1 MIYAISDIHGCIY
14 ELKQKMSRVELSGKN
29 RIVFLGDYIDYGEYS
44 FQVLQYLY
52 ELQQRYGS
60 DKVIVLK
67 GNHEAM
73 FLDWI
78 NEYRNP
84 YASETGELMIF
95 NDWLRT
101 EMEYGSKTVRTFISE
116 QQYRF
121 LEKIA
126 RTSSFETINREAAD
140 MILSGHGDLIFWIEC
155 LPDNYETDKQIF
167 VHAGVDE
174 EAGEYWK
181 WGTSDELFL
190 WKFPP
195 SAGRFYKT
203 VIAGHVGTGAKELA
217 DDDEYHEVFYDGE
230 SHYYIDGGVYK
241 KDGKLLLLA
250 YDEAEEMYYSI
261 QDNGRKIR
269 AGKDM
274 VE

>member
-44 FQVLQYLY
+44 FQV
-52 ELQQRYGS
+52 
-60 DKVIVLK
+60 
-67 GNHEAM
+67 
-73 FLDWI
+73 
-78 NEYRNP
+78 
-84 YASETGELMIF
+84 
-95 NDWLRT
+95 
-101 EMEYGSKTVRTFISE
+101 
-116 QQYRF
+116 
-121 LEKIA
+121 
-126 RTSSFETINREAAD
+126 EAAD
-140 MILSGHGDLIFWIEC
+140 MILSRHGDLIFWMEC

-250 YDEAEEMYYSI
+250 YDEAEDMYYSI

-269 AGKDM
+269 AGKDTNSIDKYFIKARQTIRR
-274 VE
+274 VKSEELRRFK

>member
-14 ELKQKMSRVELSGKN
+14 ELKQKMSWVKLSGEN
-29 RIVFLGDYIDYGEYS
+29 RIVFLGDYIDYGQYS

-52 ELQQRYGS
+52 ELQKQYGS

-73 FLDWI
+73 FLDWM

-101 EMEYGSKTVRTFISE
+101 DMEYGANTVRTFISE
-116 QQYRF
+116 QQYLF

-126 RTSSFETINREAAD
+126 RTSSFGTINREAAD
-140 MILSGHGDLIFWIEC
+140 MILSGHEGLISWMEC
-155 LPDNYETDKQIF
+155 LPAVYETDTQIF

-181 WGTSDELFL
+181 WGASDELFL

-195 SAGRFYKT
+195 SVGRFYKT
-203 VIAGHVGTGAKELA
+203 VIAGHVGTGTRELA
-217 DDDEYHEVFYDGE
+217 DDEEYHQVFYDGA

-241 KDGKLLLLA
+241 KDGKLLLLV
-250 YDEAEEMYYSI
+250 YDETEAAYYSV
-261 QDNGRKIR
+261 QDNGRKVRI
-269 AGKDM
+269 GKDRIK
-274 VE
+274 